1 MKTLKLT
8 CVFLVYS
15 FVGVIFLAL
24 AAVFLVMLGIF
35 YPFRYLSNQYRY
47 NET

>member
-15 FVGVIFLAL
+15 FIGVIFLAL
-24 AAVFLVMLGIF
+24 SAVFLVMLGIF